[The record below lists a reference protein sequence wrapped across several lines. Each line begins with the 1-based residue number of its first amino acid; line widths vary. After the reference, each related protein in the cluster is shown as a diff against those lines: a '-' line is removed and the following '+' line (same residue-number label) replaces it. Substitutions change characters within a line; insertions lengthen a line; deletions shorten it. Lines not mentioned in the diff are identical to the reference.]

1 MYTDRQMVDTQE
13 TDVRLLLPPSP
24 DSPAAARDAMSQF
37 EGRVGEEILENLR
50 LIVSELVTNS
60 YRHAA
65 MRGDD
70 RQEVRAGLRDGV
82 LRLEVHD
89 TGSGFAA
96 PTEPT
101 PHAESGWGLY
111 LVDHIADRWG
121 VNRGRS
127 TEVWAE
133 FDVG

>member
-1 MYTDRQMVDTQE
+1 MYTDRLMVDTQE
-13 TDVRLLLPPSP
+13 TDVRVLLPPTP
-24 DSPAAARDAMSQF
+24 DSPAAARDAM
-37 EGRVGEEILENLR
+37 GRFAGLVGEEILENLR

-65 MRGDD
+65 MRGDE
-70 RQEVRAGLRDGV
+70 RLEVRAGLRDGV
-82 LRLEVHD
+82 LRLEVQD
-89 TGSGFAA
+89 PGSGFAS

-121 VNRGRS
+121 VNRGRF

-133 FDVG
+133 LDVG